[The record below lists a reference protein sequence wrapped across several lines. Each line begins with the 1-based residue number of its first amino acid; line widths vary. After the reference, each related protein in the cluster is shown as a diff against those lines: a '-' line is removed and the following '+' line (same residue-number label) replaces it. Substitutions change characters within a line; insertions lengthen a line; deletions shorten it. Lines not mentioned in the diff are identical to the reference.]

1 MQKRTLELLPEIQK
15 NLTDMGSQIKEIRLQ
30 KKITATELA
39 ERVGISRMTLFA
51 VEKGMGTV
59 AIGIYAAVLHELDEL
74 DKNLSKLCLKNNNRR
89 KVNLNEWM
97 DNQYA
102 MQRNMPVELRV
113 AERGDHKYRSATEDD
128 ALIYAAVRAWNN
140 AIKTGW
146 IKKQEGGYRL
156 CEI

>member
-1 MQKRTLELLPEIQK
+1 MQKRTLELLPEIQN
-15 NLTDMGSQIKEIRLQ
+15 NLTNLGTQIKETRLR

-39 ERVGISRMTLFA
+39 ERVGISRMTLLA
-51 VEKGMGTV
+51 VEKGTGTV
-59 AIGIYAAVLHELDEL
+59 AIGIYAAVLHALDGL
-74 DKNLSKLCLKNNNRR
+74 DKNLCKVCSDNNNRR
-89 KVNLNEWM
+89 KVRLNEWM

-113 AERGDHKYRSATEDD
+113 AERGNHKYRSATEDD

-146 IKKQEGGYRL
+146 IKKRKGGYRL

>member
-59 AIGIYAAVLHELDEL
+59 AIGIYAAVLHELDGL

-146 IKKQEGGYRL
+146 IKKQEGGYWL